1 MKRPIVIEF
10 SGLPNSGKTTLLF
23 NLKEFFKDS
32 KIKTLIVWETAEFLP
47 SVIPS
52 GSIAQNLWITL
63 ETIQKNLELKFV
75 EDFDLILLD
84 RGLYNQLYWST
95 LYTENESYSLFTRG
109 IINAFSGMYDMWPDY
124 LYVIDVDVDESL
136 KRIMLNEKSVTFSKK
151 EFLTNY
157 KKTFKKFYEKI
168 ENVLYIDTTHL
179 SKDEVALEVYS
190 KIKQIIKDEV
200 L

>member
-109 IINAFSGMYDMWPDY
+109 IINVFSGMYDMWPDY

-136 KRIMLNEKSVTFSKK
+136 KRRMLNEKSVTFSKK

>member
-1 MKRPIVIEF
+1 
-10 SGLPNSGKTTLLF
+10 
-23 NLKEFFKDS
+23 
-32 KIKTLIVWETAEFLP
+32 
-47 SVIPS
+47 
-52 GSIAQNLWITL
+52 
-63 ETIQKNLELKFV
+63 
-75 EDFDLILLD
+75 
-84 RGLYNQLYWST
+84 
-95 LYTENESYSLFTRG
+95 
-109 IINAFSGMYDMWPDY
+109 MYDMWPDY

-136 KRIMLNEKSVTFSKK
+136 KRRMLNEKSVTFSKK

>member
-136 KRIMLNEKSVTFSKK
+136 KRRMLNEKSVTFSKK

-190 KIKQIIKDEV
+190 KIKQIIIDEV

>member
-124 LYVIDVDVDESL
+124 LYIIDVDVDESL
-136 KRIMLNEKSVTFSKK
+136 KRRMLNEKSVTFSKK

>member
-52 GSIAQNLWITL
+52 GSISQNLLITL
-63 ETIQKNLELKFV
+63 ETIQKNIELKFV

-136 KRIMLNEKSVTFSKK
+136 KRRMLNEKSVTFSKK

>member
-32 KIKTLIVWETAEFLP
+32 KIKNLIVWETAEFLP

-136 KRIMLNEKSVTFSKK
+136 KRRMLNEKSVTFSKK

>member
-84 RGLYNQLYWST
+84 RGVYNQLYWST

-136 KRIMLNEKSVTFSKK
+136 KRRMLNEKSVTFSKK

>member
-75 EDFDLILLD
+75 EDFDLILLY

-136 KRIMLNEKSVTFSKK
+136 KRRMLNEKSVTFSKK

>member
-1 MKRPIVIEF
+1 MSRPIVIEF

-136 KRIMLNEKSVTFSKK
+136 KRRMLNEKSVTFSKK

>member
-32 KIKTLIVWETAEFLP
+32 KIKTLIVWEPAEFLP

-63 ETIQKNLELKFV
+63 ETIQKNLELKYV
-75 EDFDLILLD
+75 KDFDLILLD

-136 KRIMLNEKSVTFSKK
+136 KRRMLHGKSVTFSKK

-157 KKTFKKFYEKI
+157 KNTFKKFYEKI
-168 ENVLYIDTTHL
+168 ENVLYIDTTDL
-179 SKDEVALEVYS
+179 SEDEVALEVYL
-190 KIKQIIKDEV
+190 KIKQIIKDEI

>member
-136 KRIMLNEKSVTFSKK
+136 KRRMLNEKSVTFSKK

-168 ENVLYIDTTHL
+168 EN
-179 SKDEVALEVYS
+179 EVALEVYS

>member
-75 EDFDLILLD
+75 EDYILD
-84 RGLYNQLYWST
+84 N
-95 LYTENESYSLFTRG
+95 
-109 IINAFSGMYDMWPDY
+109 
-124 LYVIDVDVDESL
+124 
-136 KRIMLNEKSVTFSKK
+136 
-151 EFLTNY
+151 
-157 KKTFKKFYEKI
+157 KT
-168 ENVLYIDTTHL
+168 
-179 SKDEVALEVYS
+179 
-190 KIKQIIKDEV
+190 
-200 L
+200 

>member
-136 KRIMLNEKSVTFSKK
+136 KRRMLNEKSVTFSKK

>member
-52 GSIAQNLWITL
+52 GSNAQNLLITL

-136 KRIMLNEKSVTFSKK
+136 KRRMLNEKSVTFSKK

>member
-10 SGLPNSGKTTLLF
+10 SWLPNSGKTTLLF

-136 KRIMLNEKSVTFSKK
+136 KRRMLNEKSVTFSKK

>member
-95 LYTENESYSLFTRG
+95 LYTENESYSVFTRG

-136 KRIMLNEKSVTFSKK
+136 KRRMLNEKSVTFSKK

-190 KIKQIIKDEV
+190 KIKQIIKDGV

>member
-32 KIKTLIVWETAEFLP
+32 KIKTLIVWETAEILP

-63 ETIQKNLELKFV
+63 ETIQKNLELKYV

-109 IINAFSGMYDMWPDY
+109 IINTFSGMYDMWPDY
-124 LYVIDVDVDESL
+124 LYVIDVDVEESL
-136 KRIMLNEKSVTFSKK
+136 KRRMLNEKSVTFSKK